1 MYSRFIFKT
10 IESACT
16 GACLSEK
23 RTGDDPD
30 TPVTHQRRVLRWM
43 PLQVPPAAPG
53 PPPESLSR
61 TRGVSP
67 PPVHLLHECTINL
80 MDAK

>member
-1 MYSRFIFKT
+1 MYKT
-10 IESACT
+10 NGSACT

-23 RTGDDPD
+23 RTGGDLGTQVGHLRALLRRLDPRA
-30 TPVTHQRRVLRWM
+30 PS
-43 PLQVPPAAPG
+43 AAPG
-53 PPPESLSR
+53 PPPELFPR

-80 MDAK
+80 MDA